1 MLGTGRNISKTFCC
15 ERRKLMFPGTAGH
28 LDYREMFLQR
38 GMIHSGPPRVP
49 NLMVLPAPQP
59 PPFTHTHTLI
69 SGLGFPGASNS

>member
-1 MLGTGRNISKTFCC
+1 
-15 ERRKLMFPGTAGH
+15 MFPGTAGH

-59 PPFTHTHTLI
+59 PPFTHTHTLL
-69 SGLGFPGASNS
+69 SVDLVFQEPPTPRK